1 MSDSS
6 RSTRRGER
14 GRTVFL
20 ALSATLSA
28 LVMVAASITFA
39 TYLWAREQIK
49 VFPNRPSVDSEAE
62 PDVAG
67 RCAQR
72 TCNYLLLGSDSRA
85 GLTEEELIAFGD
97 DEHLGGEN
105 RSDTIIL

>member
-1 MSDSS
+1 MSDST
-6 RSTRRGER
+6 RSTRRGGR

-39 TYLWAREQIK
+39 TYLWAREQI
-49 VFPNRPSVDSEAE
+49 VIFENPPPDDPEA
-62 PDVAG
+62 PIDVVG
-67 RCAQR
+67 RCANR
-72 TCNYLLLGSDSRA
+72 SCNYLLLGSDSRA

-97 DEHLGGEN
+97 DEHIGGEN
-105 RSDTIIL
+105 RSD